1 MQDFAFSRNQVAVQ
15 LLARDILCREIGERM
30 NTSIQYQELTEV
42 GSGTVQKALRLL
54 ENAGAVS
61 LQARG
66 HQGTFVVDRHVGL
79 LWAIAGLGA
88 VTGVLPLTDCTEGW
102 GLAAGLR
109 EQFDGLGIPLQ
120 MLYLHGASRRVQMV
134 RDARADFVLLSRAA
148 ADGMRDGGTDAEW
161 LELDLGAHSYYS
173 HASMVVLLRPHLAE
187 EGPGAIRT
195 VGIDP
200 DSPDHMQLTL
210 AEFPESAG
218 YDYQAH
224 GHARLLMAV
233 AKGEIDAAVWHRTS
247 LLIPPELAGIG
258 VSSLQRQ
265 EALDLLESLS
275 RALLLAPNGKRE
287 LGAVLRHLD
296 LARIRD
302 TQARLLRDEIAPV
315 Y

>member
-1 MQDFAFSRNQVAVQ
+1 MRDFAFSKNQVTVQ
-15 LLARDILCREIGERM
+15 LLARDIVCREIGERM
-30 NTSIQYQELTEV
+30 PTSIQYQELIEV
-42 GSGTVQKALRLL
+42 GSGTVQKGLRVL

-61 LQARG
+61 LRARG
-66 HQGTFVVDRHVGL
+66 HQGTFIVDRQVGP

-120 MLYLHGASRRVQMV
+120 MLYLHGSSRRLRMV
-134 RDARADFVLLSRAA
+134 REGRADFALLSRGAREGA
-148 ADGMRDGGTDAEW
+148 RDGGADEQW
-161 LELDLGAHSYYS
+161 IELDLGEHSYYS
-173 HASMVVLLRPHLAE
+173 HASMVVLLRPHLVEAV
-187 EGPGAIRT
+187 PGAIRT

-200 DSPDHMQLTL
+200 DSPDHTQLTL

-218 YDYQAH
+218 YEYQAH
-224 GHARLLMAV
+224 DHSRLLVAV
-233 AKGEIDAAVWHRTS
+233 AEGRMDAVVWHRTS

-258 VSSLQRQ
+258 VRSLQRR
-265 EALDLLESLS
+265 EALDLLESLG
-275 RALLLAPNGKRE
+275 RGVLLASNGKRE

-296 LARIRD
+296 VARIRD
-302 TQARLLRDEIAPV
+302 TQARLLRNEIAPV